1 MKTTKTAKTAT
12 PTRGTAK
19 ALGLKVGDTFVY
31 FGKDK
36 APGLAATAVLVNEA
50 AAAGGVVWLM
60 ATRKSNGKRIETI
73 GGAATKFWAAP
84 AVTTAPKVNHKAVT
98 RTTAINSQCECHLIM
113 VSVPSGTKLTKTQK
127 AASTVIADPQP
138 GVHNGLVQIHY
149 QCNAETARRFAPGHD
164 ARYHGL
170 EALAARTEGA
180 EVAYYTEDDLP
191 QSMR

>member
-36 APGLAATAVLVNEA
+36 APGTAATAVLVNTNTQGGVWLEA
-50 AAAGGVVWLM
+50 A
-60 ATRKSNGKRIETI
+60 RKSTGKTIETI
-73 GGAATKFWAAP
+73 GGPASKFWAAP
-84 AVTTAPKVNHKAVT
+84 AVTSAPKVNHKAVT
-98 RTTAINSQCECHLIM
+98 RTTAINSQCECHLIAL
-113 VSVPSGTKLTKTQK
+113 VVEPTAKLTKTQK
-127 AASTVIADPQP
+127 ANSRTSS
-138 GVHNGLVQIHY
+138 NGLVEVHY

-164 ARYHGL
+164 ARYHGI
-170 EALAARTEGA
+170 EALAARLGISP
-180 EVAYYTEDDLP
+180 VYSTEDDLP

>member
-1 MKTTKTAKTAT
+1 MKTTKTAKTGT

-50 AAAGGVVWLM
+50 AAAGGVWLM

-73 GGAATKFWAAP
+73 GGSATKFWAAP
-84 AVTTAPKVNHKAVT
+84 AVTSAPKAPKADP
-98 RTTAINSQCECHLIM
+98 AINGQCECHLIAL
-113 VSVPSGTKLTKTQK
+113 VVEPTAKLTKTQK
-127 AASTVIADPQP
+127 ANSRTSS
-138 GVHNGLVQIHY
+138 NGLVEVHY
-149 QCNAETARRFAPGHD
+149 QCNAGTAHRFAPGHD
-164 ARYHGL
+164 ARYHGI
-170 EALAARTEGA
+170 EALAARLGISP
-180 EVAYYTEDDLP
+180 VYFTEDDLP